1 VESTVALTEETFKL
15 GAELMVMSIVQGG
28 PAPNFMS
35 PVIYDII
42 SRGFKGQTCLLLD
55 MIENGNFRAIAN
67 KVIYSPVYT
76 TLNFWYDTDK
86 IGTRTTFLVLGLPI

>member
-35 PVIYDII
+35 PFIYDII
-42 SRGFKGQTCLLLD
+42 SRGLKGQTCLSLD
-55 MIENGNFRAIAN
+55 MIENENLKTVAH
-67 KVIYSPVYT
+67 KVQ
-76 TLNFWYDTDK
+76 
-86 IGTRTTFLVLGLPI
+86 

>member
-1 VESTVALTEETFKL
+1 MDSTVALTEETFKL

-42 SRGFKGQTCLLLD
+42 STGLGQTCLSLD
-55 MIENGNFRAIAN
+55 MIENENFKTIAT
-67 KVIYSPVYT
+67 KV
-76 TLNFWYDTDK
+76 L
-86 IGTRTTFLVLGLPI
+86 